1 MAIENLYDDVMMDHI
16 KNARNYREIP
26 DADRR
31 TAAVNPLCGD
41 EITVYLKLR
50 ADRIDDV
57 AFRCTS
63 CGISMASASIMT
75 EAVKG
80 KSCTEA
86 RAISQAVRALIDG
99 ASAGAVPAFDAEQAA
114 VFAALQAFPA
124 RKSCAALA
132 WHALSSA
139 LEGRQETI
147 SVE

>member
-26 DADRR
+26 DADHRA
-31 TAAVNPLCGD
+31 AAVNPLCGD
-41 EITVYLKLR
+41 EITVYVKLS

-57 AFRCTS
+57 AFQCTS

-80 KSCTEA
+80 KRCTEA
-86 RAISQAVRALIDG
+86 RGLSQAVRAVIDG
-99 ASAGAVPAFDAEQAA
+99 SAAPSVPTFDAQQVAI
-114 VFAALQAFPA
+114 FAALKAFPA
-124 RKSCAALA
+124 RNTCAALA

-139 LEGRQETI
+139 LDGRPETV
-147 SVE
+147 SVG